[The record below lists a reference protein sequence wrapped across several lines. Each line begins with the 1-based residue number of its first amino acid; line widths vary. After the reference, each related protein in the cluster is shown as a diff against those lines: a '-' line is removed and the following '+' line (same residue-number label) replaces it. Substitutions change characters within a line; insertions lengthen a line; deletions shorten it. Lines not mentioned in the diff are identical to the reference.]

1 MEEFG
6 LPFSGL
12 ANDRTLMDDKII
24 RAVRFMVAVKYKV
37 IKLYMQLADLTDNNL
52 AAELLKKKADEER
65 AHAGEFLSFLH
76 VIVPDEEKFDVR
88 GAGEVEKELRK

>member
-1 MEEFG
+1 MQEFG
-6 LPFSGL
+6 LSLSGL
-12 ANDRTLMDDKII
+12 ANDRTLMDEKLI

-76 VIVPDEEKFDVR
+76 VLSPDEEKFYVQ
-88 GAGEVEKELRK
+88 GWEK